1 MKTFCLARGLAVHE
15 WVSEIGGGMDLLRP
29 KLLNV
34 MSRVNAG
41 QVSTLVIAHEDR
53 LGRFGFDYLSYEAEV
68 AGCELLV
75 TNQESLSPRE
85 EMVADLL
92 SIVHSFS
99 GRLHGL
105 RR

>member
-1 MKTFCLARGLAVHE
+1 M
-15 WVSEIGGGMDLLRP
+15 
-29 KLLNV
+29 
-34 MSRVNAG
+34 
-41 QVSTLVIAHEDR
+41 
-53 LGRFGFDYLSYEAEV
+53 

-75 TNQESLSPRE
+75 INQESLSPRE

-105 RR
+105 RRYEKPMKTDDLNGGAR